1 MGAINNT
8 PYNIGPADL
17 NLSVTQ
23 VLPAA
28 GANVTT
34 GILDFQ
40 SIAPNGDAWRL
51 GRIGIT
57 FPNVQGNAAGAGI
70 TVALQAAPPSLVNS
84 PSAPALPVP
93 GVFVTPAVA
102 QTLTVAAVNG
112 GSAANTYYMTLPFDA
127 ATGSPY
133 QFVQF
138 FITAPAQAATAGES
152 VTIAFLN
159 A

>member
-8 PYNIGPADL
+8 PFNIGPADL
-17 NLSVTQ
+17 NLSVVQ
-23 VLPAA
+23 ALPAA
-28 GANVTT
+28 GANVIT
-34 GILDFQ
+34 GILDLQ
-40 SIAPNGDAWRL
+40 SIAPNSDAWRT

-57 FPNVQGNAAGAGI
+57 FPNVPGNAAGTGI
-70 TVALQAAPPSLVNS
+70 TVDLQAAPPSLVNS

-93 GVFVTPAVA
+93 GAFVTPAVA
-102 QTLTVAAVNG
+102 QKLTVASVNG
-112 GSAANTYYMTLPFDA
+112 GSAANTYYMTLAFDA

-133 QFVQF
+133 QFYQF
-138 FITAPAQAATAGES
+138 LITVPAQAATAGEN